1 LSTNTYTAIYVRV
14 STEEQAQ
21 KGYSTK
27 NQIDQLTQTT
37 KKQGWKYR
45 IFDDMGYSGT
55 KYDRPG
61 LTAMLD
67 LVKEGKIERILV
79 WKIDRLSRKLSHL
92 LSILELLEGNKV
104 ELISISENFNVNTP
118 MGKLLLGLL
127 GSVAEFERDSII
139 QRIKAVKNTRKRVK
153 RLPLGHVPYGL
164 KLNEEKNKLMPDDG
178 PGCEIVK
185 KIFDLSLHG
194 IGMVGIAGYLNDNGF
209 RTKYGKRFDS
219 STIGRML
226 GNYTYAGM
234 IEIDKE
240 LEHGN
245 IDPIVTFDTYQE
257 VRREIQKRTRTPS
270 HPAAK
275 HLLTG
280 LLKCNVCG
288 SGLVSTGNYKI
299 GKRFYR
305 CGRSAN
311 EGRSACPLKSFHA
324 ERIETSITDRLIET
338 IEKDKT
344 EILESMINGEAEY
357 RNQEKTAAQNIQRL
371 KTLIQKNIKSI
382 NKYFEMFESEFMDKA
397 ELKDRIE
404 ALKADNETCQNQ
416 ISELKFSLPELD
428 PLETRKQYETALENF
443 WLILDLTELSEKRN
457 LFQVIIEK
465 ITAYNDHLAVHL
477 KTGYSFRVDYPRKI
491 RRFTRTLADWE
502 ITALEGMNTKRAK
515 AVLMANN
522 GMEVREIAHTLEV
535 DFSKIQWILKA
546 VGKRGIASCFKNFG
560 ENQPIPFESFLLEN
574 IDTYKYLSFS
584 KIADVLRKE
593 GYSFSNQQLRNFWYR
608 HFTQKTVLPP
618 PA

>member
-1 LSTNTYTAIYVRV
+1 MDTNTYTAIYVRV

-27 NQIDQLTQTT
+27 NQIDQLTKTA
-37 KKQGWKYR
+37 KEQGWKYQ
-45 IFDDMGYSGT
+45 IFNDMGHSGT
-55 KYDRPG
+55 RYDRPG
-61 LTAMLD
+61 LTSMLD
-67 LVKEGKIERILV
+67 LIKEGKIERVLV
-79 WKIDRLSRKLSHL
+79 WKIDRLSRKLGHL
-92 LSILELLEGNKV
+92 LNILELLEGNKV
-104 ELISISENFNVNTP
+104 ELISISENFNINTP

-164 KLNEEKNKLMPDDG
+164 KLNEEKNKLIPDDG

-185 KIFDLSLHG
+185 EIFDLSLR
-194 IGMVGIAGYLNDNGF
+194 GMGTTRIAEYLNNNGF
-209 RTKYGKRFDS
+209 KTKHNKRFDS
-219 STIGRML
+219 STVGRIL

-234 IEIDKE
+234 IEIDGK

-245 IDPIVTFDTYQE
+245 IDPIVTFDTYQK
-257 VRREIQKRTRTPS
+257 VRQEIQKRTRTPGY
-270 HPAAK
+270 PATK

-288 SGLVSTGNYKI
+288 SGLVSSGDYKI

-305 CGRSAN
+305 CGRSAE
-311 EGRSACPLKSFHA
+311 EGRSACALKSFHA
-324 ERIETSITDRLIET
+324 EKIEASITDRLIKT
-338 IEKDKT
+338 IEKDKI
-344 EILESMINGEAEY
+344 EILESMINGEVEY
-357 RNQEKTAAQNIQRL
+357 RNQEKTATQNIKRL
-371 KTLIQKNIKSI
+371 KTLIKKNIKSI

-404 ALKADNETCQNQ
+404 ALKADNETYQNQ
-416 ISELKFSLPELD
+416 IKELEFSLPDLNPVEM
-428 PLETRKQYETALENF
+428 RKQYETALENF

-465 ITAYNDHLAVHL
+465 IIANNDHLDVHL

-502 ITALEGMNTKRAK
+502 ITALEGMNTKKAK

-522 GMEVREIAHTLEV
+522 GVEVREIAHTLGV

-546 VGKRGIASCFKNFG
+546 VVKKGIASCFKDFG
-560 ENQPIPFESFLLEN
+560 ENQPIPFENFLLEN
-574 IDTYKYLSFS
+574 INTYKYLSFN
-584 KIADVLRKE
+584 KISDVLRKE
-593 GYSFSNQQLRNFWYR
+593 GYSFSNQQLKNFWYQ
-608 HFTQKTVLPP
+608 HFIQKTAISTSV
-618 PA
+618 